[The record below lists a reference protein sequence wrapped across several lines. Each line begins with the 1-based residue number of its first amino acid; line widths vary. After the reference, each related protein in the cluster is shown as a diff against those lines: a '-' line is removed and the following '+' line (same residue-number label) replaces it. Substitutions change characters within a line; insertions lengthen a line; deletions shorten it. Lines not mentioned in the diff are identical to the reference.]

1 MHDSLHYELQVFAV
15 LVAAAGGVVSI
26 QHFDNS
32 FSNGHQIIG
41 LVFYGAIW
49 LQTMVSILRPA
60 RGSRGRNIW
69 FLFHWLVGI
78 AASLLGVINVI
89 TGLQAY
95 HKRTLEDVRIWTAI
109 VMVEVCLML
118 FVYLLQEKWLYLW
131 KQIRINET
139 LIQLT
144 DDNGKPSEAC

>member
-1 MHDSLHYELQVFAV
+1 M
-15 LVAAAGGVVSI
+15 
-26 QHFDNS
+26 
-32 FSNGHQIIG
+32 
-41 LVFYGAIW
+41 
-49 LQTMVSILRPA
+49 
-60 RGSRGRNIW
+60 
-69 FLFHWLVGI
+69 
-78 AASLLGVINVI
+78 I

-109 VMVEVCLML
+109 VVVEVCLML